1 VLDISLQQWFHSG
14 IFLGESRMV
23 KRILQA
29 AALAGV
35 IGLVPATAARADT
48 VCSAGSLVVCVDFT
62 LGSLGANQYTL
73 TVQYSSTSGGRL
85 TDFGVDPGAGIT
97 FTPVSVDLASRFG
110 IGTNCSL
117 QDDACATAN
126 SPLPTNGLSSGES
139 ATLTFSAN
147 AGFSGNFS
155 TSFYNAHI
163 QSFANLPGC
172 SVKLGNGTQF
182 SSTGT
187 GGSYNASS
195 ECGTTS
201 TPEPASLFLLGTG
214 LLGLSGGAVVR
225 RRRRMTDA

>member
-1 VLDISLQQWFHSG
+1 
-14 IFLGESRMV
+14 MV
-23 KRILQA
+23 KRIMQA

-35 IGLVPATAARADT
+35 MSLAPAMAARAAT

-62 LGSLGANQYTL
+62 LGSLGGNQYTL
-73 TVQYSSTSGGRL
+73 TVNYASSNNGGVL

-97 FTPVSVDLASRFG
+97 FAPVSVTPSTRFTA
-110 IGTNCSL
+110 GTNCSL
-117 QDDACATAN
+117 QDDACASAN
-126 SPLPTNGLSSGES
+126 SPLPTNGLSVGES
-139 ATLTFSAN
+139 AVLTFSAN

-155 TSFYNAHI
+155 TSLYNAHI

-187 GGSYNASS
+187 GGSYNASA
-195 ECGTTS
+195 ECATTS

-225 RRRRMTDA
+225 RRRKAVDA